1 MPSQEQD
8 LSYFNLCAYLLLLFL
23 QKHELQFSVWFENMV
38 SYKPSLN
45 KFYQVY
51 EGSFKWLKLRNQ
63 KCSLAFQASLLV
75 KLRINWRS
83 WKNGSWSITHYC
95 VYPWPFPYSG
105 AREGAVVRELASH
118 QCGPDTNRGV
128 DAICGL
134 SLLLVFSLAP
144 RDFSP
149 GSSVSTSFQK
159 PAFPNSNS
167 L

>member
-1 MPSQEQD
+1 MCRILICVLICCCYFYKSTSCSLVFDLRTRFHTNHHLISFIKFMRD
-8 LSYFNLCAYLLLLFL
+8 LS
-23 QKHELQFSVWFENMV
+23 M
-38 SYKPSLN
+38 
-45 KFYQVY
+45 
-51 EGSFKWLKLRNQ
+51 WLKLRNQ
-63 KCSLAFQASLLV
+63 KCSPAFQASLLV
-75 KLRINWRS
+75 KLWINRRS

-159 PAFPNSNS
+159 PEFPNSNS